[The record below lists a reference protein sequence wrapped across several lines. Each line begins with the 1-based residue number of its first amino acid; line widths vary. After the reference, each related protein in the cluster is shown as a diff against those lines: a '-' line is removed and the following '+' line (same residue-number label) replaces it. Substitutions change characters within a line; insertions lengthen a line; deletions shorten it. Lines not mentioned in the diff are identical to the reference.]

1 MVKRRDSSISHGLF
15 DIVRGARKLLYS
27 DSTNV
32 ENQYGALH
40 TFNSDGF
47 RLTTGGEGNASGGS
61 YVAWNWNAGDSTV
74 TNTDG
79 SRTSSVR
86 ANPTAGF
93 SIVTYTGNGS
103 SGATIGHGLGVAPQV
118 IFVKTRT
125 SPDHWAVYH
134 HSIGNTKIIYLNLTN
149 SQATSSGYW
158 NNTTPSSSVFTVG
171 NDNKTNKSG
180 DNYVAYCF
188 TGIPSYSSFGKYNGN
203 GSSNGIYVNCG
214 FKPAL
219 VIYKSILILITGS
232 YMTTQEI
239 LLTQL
244 INHYFQIQL
253 LLNLLIE
260 KLIFYQTDLNT
271 EMRMVIQMK
280 VVRTMFILRG
290 RNLLSKMPMRG
301 SI

>member
-103 SGATIGHGLGVAPQV
+103 SGATIGHGLGVAPQL
-118 IFVKTRT
+118 F
-125 SPDHWAVYH
+125 
-134 HSIGNTKIIYLNLTN
+134 L
-149 SQATSSGYW
+149 
-158 NNTTPSSSVFTVG
+158 
-171 NDNKTNKSG
+171 
-180 DNYVAYCF
+180 
-188 TGIPSYSSFGKYNGN
+188 
-203 GSSNGIYVNCG
+203 
-214 FKPAL
+214 
-219 VIYKSILILITGS
+219 
-232 YMTTQEI
+232 
-239 LLTQL
+239 
-244 INHYFQIQL
+244 
-253 LLNLLIE
+253 
-260 KLIFYQTDLNT
+260 
-271 EMRMVIQMK
+271 
-280 VVRTMFILRG
+280 
-290 RNLLSKMPMRG
+290 
-301 SI
+301 